1 MKFKLMINIIIII
14 IKNITIHLKH
24 NNTLII
30 RGEYLKNIKEIIIKM
45 IIKIKKIL
53 NNLLMIQD
61 SIMIVKSPK
70 LMILF

>member
-1 MKFKLMINIIIII
+1 MI

-24 NNTLII
+24 SNTLII
-30 RGEYLKNIKEIIIKM
+30 RGENLKNIKEIIIKM
-45 IIKIKKIL
+45 IIKIEKIL

-61 SIMIVKSPK
+61 SIMIVKSPN

>member
-1 MKFKLMINIIIII
+1 MKFKLMINI

-61 SIMIVKSPK
+61 SIMIAKSPK

>member
-1 MKFKLMINIIIII
+1 MKFKLMINI

-45 IIKIKKIL
+45 IIKIEKIL